1 MKKTSVNNR
10 ITIAIAYAFLA
21 VLAAAYIIPFITML
35 SASFTDEHYLDVH
48 GYGILPGKF
57 SWFAYSFI
65 FTGNSAIPQ
74 GYLISIFVTITG
86 TVFSLIVTSMM
97 AYAISRRHLKYAN
110 VISFFVFFT
119 MLFQGGLV
127 PYYLWVSKYLHL
139 TDTIWVLIL
148 PSTVNAFNLFLLRT
162 YFSTID
168 DSMLES
174 AKIDGAKEMRILFSI
189 VIPLSLPGIVTI
201 ILFYGLQYWND
212 WFTALLFINK
222 RPLYPLQYLLR
233 MIISAID
240 FLSSP
245 NSKIASKAAYAIPSK
260 SVRMATTVV
269 TIGPIIL
276 LYPFIQKYF
285 IKGIALGGVKG

>member
-1 MKKTSVNNR
+1 MKKTNLENR
-10 ITIAIAYAFLA
+10 IIVVIAYTFLAVMAIAY
-21 VLAAAYIIPFITML
+21 VTPFITMI
-35 SASFTDEHYLDVH
+35 SASFTDEHYLDVN

-57 SWFAYSFI
+57 SWFAYSFV

-86 TVFSLIVTSMM
+86 TVLSLIVTSMI
-97 AYAISRRHLKYAN
+97 AYPLSRKHLKYAN
-110 VISFFVFFT
+110 AISFFVFFT

-127 PYYLWVSKYLHL
+127 PFYLWVSKYLHL

-148 PSTVNAFNLFLLRT
+148 PATVNAFNLFLLRA
-162 YFSTID
+162 YFSSID

-174 AKIDGAKEMRILFSI
+174 AKIDGAKEMRVLFSI
-189 VIPLSLPGIVTI
+189 VFPLSLPGIVTI

-212 WFTALLFINK
+212 WFTALLFLNK
-222 RPLYPLQYLLR
+222 RQLYPLQYLLR
-233 MIISAID
+233 MIISTID
-240 FLSSP
+240 FLSSAD
-245 NSKIASKAAYAIPSK
+245 SKIASQAAYAIPTK

-276 LYPFIQKYF
+276 FYPFIQKFF
-285 IKGIALGGVKG
+285 IKGIIVGGVKG